1 VRKNIL
7 IIIIGFFFLGVFSAH
22 ASEYMTLENSINMAI
37 ERNPA
42 VKAQD
47 QDVLGK
53 NMDKRSQFGHM
64 LPTADL
70 SYGYQRIDKVQTM
83 TLPLPQPIAIPLSNK
98 DNYKMDIEAKQVL
111 FAGGALYNNY
121 LIAKNDYLASELDR
135 ERFIRTL
142 KLTVID
148 TYYGVI
154 KARQQRELAKSNV
167 ASVKSHLDVANAF
180 FDQGM
185 IPKNDLLETQVK
197 YAQSEELLI
206 TSENA
211 VKIAEANLNIL
222 LQRNLIEEVNI
233 DSEIPLTGVDLTFDQ
248 SLATAMESRQEIKT
262 AKLQVENSSKGINL
276 ARSAFMPSVAATYTY
291 ERVGEDPDTDDY
303 NTWKAG
309 IGLTWNLFS
318 GGSSYWNYHKAQY
331 MNSKAGYLLESLKN
345 QVTLEVKN
353 SYLSIEEATS
363 RLKVAEKSIAQAE
376 ELARIQKD
384 RYNLQ
389 VATTTDVL
397 DAQTL
402 LIQAKNNYLTARAD
416 HARAIAALRAS
427 MGTL

>member
-1 VRKNIL
+1 M
-7 IIIIGFFFLGVFSAH
+7 IGFFFLGVFSAH
-22 ASEYMTLENSINMAI
+22 ASDYMTLENSINMAI

-53 NMDKRSQFGHM
+53 EMDKRSQFAQM

-70 SYGYQRIDKVQTM
+70 SYGYMRINDVQSM
-83 TLPLPQPIAIPLSNK
+83 TLPLPQPMQPITVPLSLK
-98 DNYKMDIEAKQVL
+98 DNYKFDIEAKQVL

-121 LIAKNDYLASELDR
+121 LIAKNDYLASEQDR
-135 ERFIRTL
+135 QKFIRIL

-167 ASVKSHLDVANAF
+167 ATVKSHLDVANAF
-180 FDQGM
+180 FNQGM
-185 IPKNDLLETQVK
+185 IPKNDLLEAQVK

-211 VKIAEANLNIL
+211 VKITEANLNIL
-222 LQRNLIEEVNI
+222 LQRNLMEEVNI
-233 DSEIPLTGVDLTFDQ
+233 DSEIPLASIDLTFDQ

-276 ARSAFMPSVAATYTY
+276 ARSAFMPNVAATYTY
-291 ERVGEDPDTDDY
+291 ERTGEDPNTDDY

-309 IGLTWNLFS
+309 LGLTWNLFS

-331 MNSKAGYLLESLKN
+331 MNSKAGYLLEGLKN

-353 SYLSIEEATS
+353 SCLNIEEATA
-363 RLKVAEKSIAQAE
+363 RLQVAEKTIAQAE

-416 HARAIAALRAS
+416 HARAIAALKAS

>member
-1 VRKNIL
+1 MRKNIL